1 MPPCLG
7 LSNVFSWWDSGY
19 VSLSRM
25 SWRWCCLLTASH
37 QGHTIPLSHYWWC
50 SLRSLDQY
58 WWCSLLPPDL
68 SGVCWRCPLI
78 LFFPFVISYLWG
90 DPLRLNTCPVPYQT
104 FTQWLRLLFIT
115 LAGISCSVFQDHH
128 KAQEPWKGQGD
139 CTRLMVARQCSE
151 VNKSLGCGTAL
162 VVQWSGLCS
171 STARGAD
178 SIHGIKSCMQSDQKK
193 KKL

>member
-1 MPPCLG
+1 MHFWQKHHR
-7 LSNVFSWWDSGY
+7 NDV
-19 VSLSRM
+19 M
-25 SWRWCCLLTASH
+25 SFLFKCTSVGTRCWSVPILVMFTSTTWFKWCLLT
-37 QGHTIPLSHYWWC
+37 LSINT
-50 SLRSLDQY
+50 
-58 WWCSLLPPDL
+58 
-68 SGVCWRCPLI
+68 V
-78 LFFPFVISYLWG
+78 FPFVISYLWG

-139 CTRLMVARQCSE
+139 CTRLMVARECSE

-178 SIHGIKSCMQSDQKK
+178 SIHVIKSCMQSDQKK